1 MKRLLFLFSTMV
13 LFVFAGV
20 RGASAIEITVLY
32 PQPYLYQA
40 PIEEIVKAF
49 AAKRPDI
56 QVKLLAPT
64 KAYEET
70 ASAVLRGAVTGSMP
84 DIAFNGTNLM
94 HLFVDRK
101 LAVPLD
107 GFVAKE
113 ADWEKQGY
121 VPGMISTGLVNGK
134 LYGMPFALS
143 TPILYFNADLL
154 RKAGGDPALPPKT
167 WPELLA
173 LARRISDA
181 ASNTH
186 GSYVVWTTTGNYL
199 WQELLFTNDGQML
212 SPDGKKVGFD
222 TPAGLKTFEILRDL
236 VKEGGMPN
244 LTDEQATQAF
254 IAGQIGFYM
263 SSSARVNS
271 FTNKIGSRFELGTA
285 PFPSPR
291 PDSKIV
297 SGGATMMIL
306 AKDPAKQAAAWEF
319 IKFAAGPIGQTIM
332 VRHIGYMPSNQ
343 IAIDTPELLGNYYA
357 NNPNM
362 RTAISQRA
370 RTTAWLGFPGENSL
384 KAIQVIYDVME
395 SVVAGKATPE
405 EALKRS
411 ATQVQALLP
420 K

>member
-1 MKRLLFLFSTMV
+1 MKRLV
-13 LFVFAGV
+13 LLL
-20 RGASAIEITVLY
+20 SAMLLAAFTGIRVAAAVEITVLY

-40 PIEEIVKAF
+40 PLEQIAKAF
-49 AAKRPDI
+49 AEKHPDI

-84 DIAFNGTNLM
+84 DVAFNGTNLM

-101 LAVPLD
+101 LAIPLD
-107 GFVAKE
+107 GFVSKE
-113 ADWEKQGY
+113 PAWDKQGY
-121 VPGMISTGLVNGK
+121 VPGMISTGMVNGR

-154 RKAGGDPALPPKT
+154 RKAGGDPAAPPQT
-167 WPELLA
+167 WPELLT
-173 LARRISDA
+173 LARKITDPG
-181 ASNTH
+181 SNTH
-186 GSYVVWTTTGNYL
+186 GAYLLWTTTGNYL
-199 WQELLFTNDGQML
+199 WQELLFTHGGQML
-212 SPDGKKVGFD
+212 SDDGKAVGFD
-222 TPAGLKTFEILRDL
+222 TPAGLKTFEVLRDL

-244 LTDEQATQAF
+244 LTDEQGTQAF
-254 IAGQIGFYM
+254 IAGQVGFYLA
-263 SSSARVNS
+263 SSARVNNLTS
-271 FTNKIGSRFELGTA
+271 KVGKRFELGTA

-291 PDSKIV
+291 PDSKVV
-297 SGGATMMIL
+297 SGGATMMIF

-332 VRHIGYMPSNQ
+332 VRNIGYMPSNQ
-343 IAIDTPELLGNYYA
+343 IAIDAPDLLGDYYRD
-357 NNPNM
+357 NPNM
-362 RTAISQRA
+362 RTAMSQRE

-384 KAIQVIYDVME
+384 KAIQIIYDAME

-405 EALKRS
+405 QALKRS

>member
-1 MKRLLFLFSTMV
+1 MKRLFFLLSTT
-13 LFVFAGV
+13 LLLAFAGV
-20 RGASAIEITVLY
+20 RGAGAVEITVLY

-49 AAKRPDI
+49 AEKRPDI
-56 QVKLLAPT
+56 KVKLLAPT
-64 KAYEET
+64 KSYEEA

-84 DIAFNGTNLM
+84 DVAFNGTNLM

-107 GFVAKE
+107 AFVANE
-113 ADWEKQGY
+113 ADWAKQGY
-121 VPGMISTGLVNGK
+121 VPGMVSTGLVNGQ

-154 RKAGGDPALPPKT
+154 RKAGGDPAQPPKT

-173 LARRISDA
+173 LANKITDA
-181 ASNTH
+181 GSNTQ
-186 GSYVVWTTTGNYL
+186 GAYLLWTTTGNYL
-199 WQELLFTNDGQML
+199 WQELLFTHDGQML

-254 IAGQIGFYM
+254 IAGKIGFYLA
-263 SSSARVNS
+263 SSARVNS
-271 FTNKIGSRFELGTA
+271 FMSRIGSRFELGTA

-297 SGGATMMIL
+297 SGGATMMVL
-306 AKDPAKQAAAWEF
+306 AKDAAKQAAAWEF
-319 IKFAAGPIGQTIM
+319 IKFAAGPLGQTIM
-332 VRHIGYMPSNQ
+332 VRHTGYMPSNQ
-343 IAIDTPELLGNYYA
+343 IAIDTPELLANYYA
-357 NNPNM
+357 NNTNM

-384 KAIQVIYDVME
+384 KAIQVIYDAME
-395 SVVAGKATPE
+395 SVVANKATPE

-411 ATQVQALLP
+411 AAQVQALLP

>member
-1 MKRLLFLFSTMV
+1 MKRLLFLISTT
-13 LFVFAGV
+13 LLLVFASM
-20 RGASAIEITVLY
+20 RGAGAIEITVLY

-40 PIEEIVKAF
+40 PIEQIVKAF

-64 KAYEET
+64 KSYEET

-84 DIAFNGTNLM
+84 DVAFNGTNLM

-113 ADWEKQGY
+113 PDWDKQGY

-154 RKAGGDPALPPKT
+154 RKAGGDPAQPPKT

-173 LARRISDA
+173 LARKITDA

-186 GSYVVWTTTGNYL
+186 GSYMVWTTTGNYL
-199 WQELLFTNDGQML
+199 WQELLFTHDGELL

-236 VKEGGMPN
+236 VMEGGMPN
-244 LTDEQATQAF
+244 LTDEQGTQAF

-271 FTNKIGSRFELGTA
+271 FTSKIGTRFELGTA

-319 IKFAAGPIGQTIM
+319 MKFATGPMGQTLM

-343 IAIDTPELLGNYYA
+343 IAIDTPELLGAYYA

-384 KAIQVIYDVME
+384 KAIQVIYDAME
-395 SVVAGKATPE
+395 SVVVSKATPE

-411 ATQVQALLP
+411 VTQVQALLP